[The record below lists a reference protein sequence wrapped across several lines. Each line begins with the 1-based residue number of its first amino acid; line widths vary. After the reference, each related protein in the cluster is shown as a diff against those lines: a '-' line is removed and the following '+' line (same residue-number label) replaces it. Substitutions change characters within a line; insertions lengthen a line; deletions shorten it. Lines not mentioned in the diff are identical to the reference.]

1 MNIPYTNETLYV
13 NLLEHIDLDS
23 LAILK
28 KRIFRIINDYD
39 IDNIIIN
46 VIGGD
51 KKNPLL
57 KELVS
62 EYYNRYTGKLVV
74 K

>member
-1 MNIPYTNETLYV
+1 MKLY
-13 NLLEHIDLDS
+13 IDLDS

-62 EYYNRYTGKLVV
+62 EYYNRYNGKLVV

>member
-1 MNIPYTNETLYV
+1 MNIFYTNETLYV
-13 NLLEHIDLDS
+13 NLVDTINTDILE
-23 LAILK
+23 ILK

-51 KKNPLL
+51 KKNPLIN
-57 KELVS
+57 EFVR
-62 EYYNRYTGKLVV
+62 EYYNRYNGKLVV